1 MILCRMP
8 KTKKSCFELALGGFI
23 ETIGDFM
30 LHVEQYRAGAAKYVI
45 VCKSGFVGAKCCVCI
60 LDSVQNRAGKTHST

>member
-1 MILCRMP
+1 MP

-45 VCKSGFVGAKCCVCI
+45 VRKSGFVGGKYCVCI
-60 LDSVQNRAGKTHST
+60 PDSVQNRAGNTQKSRF